1 MTVAINDFRTRL
13 EEAVAGRHSQQH
25 PFSKL
30 WMEGQLT
37 KEQFGEWVRQHYH
50 YVGHFSEWLGTM
62 FGDCKDQDVRDFLL
76 QNMWEEELAATRH
89 TELLLRFGEACGMPR
104 DEVIYAE
111 ERGTLLPSTEAFA
124 SWCRMVANKYE
135 TWEAA
140 AALIVGLE
148 SQTPAIYQRQVPVLE
163 EKYHFDDYELEF
175 FYIHIT
181 SDVVHGERG
190 YQIVERYADTP
201 EKQER
206 ALQLVNR
213 AAKHRW
219 LYMSGLYRKAV
230 LGEEM

>member
-1 MTVAINDFRTRL
+1 MAIMVNDFRTQL
-13 EEAVAGRHSQQH
+13 EQAVAGRHSQQH

-30 WMEGQLT
+30 WMEGKLT

-62 FGDCKDQDVRDFLL
+62 FGDCPDQDVRDFLL

-89 TELLLRFGEACGMPR
+89 TDLLLRFGEACGMDP
-104 DEVIYAE
+104 DEVVHAE

-124 SWCRMVANKYE
+124 SWCRMVANKYP

-148 SQTPAIYQRQVPVLE
+148 SQTPAIYQKQVPIME
-163 EKYHFDDYELEF
+163 EKYGFDEDVMEF

-190 YQIVERYADTP
+190 YQIVERYANTP
-201 EKQER
+201 ERQARAIQLVER
-206 ALQLVNR
+206 AAQ
-213 AAKHRW
+213 HRW
-219 LYMSGLYRKAV
+219 LYMDGIYRKAV
-230 LGEEM
+230 LNQPF